1 MRIKTQNHRVV
12 AGTAPLR
19 AGRVAKAGSSQGPWL
34 TCSSHTFFSL
44 SYASFRLR
52 SSCSFRTAARALAW
66 AWKGGQSTKLTPE
79 RKAWGLPFFP
89 GLKSISIYA
98 YIQTH
103 INLFW
108 LELCVSVYVYRL
120 PRWLSYKGII
130 VYAGELGLIPG
141 PGRFP
146 WKRKWQPIPVFLL
159 RESHGQR
166 TLAGYSPWGRKESDT
181 TE

>member
-1 MRIKTQNHRVV
+1 MRIKTQNHRAV

-19 AGRVAKAGSSQGPWL
+19 AGRVAKAGPSQGPWL

-66 AWKGGQSTKLTPE
+66 AWEGGQPTKLTPE
-79 RKAWGLPFFP
+79 RKARGLPFFP
-89 GLKSISIYA
+89 GLKSISMYA
-98 YIQTH
+98 YIQIH

-120 PRWLSYKGII
+120 PRWLSYKETI
-130 VYAGELGLIPG
+130 VYARDLGLIPG

-146 WKRKWQPIPVFLL
+146 WGRKWQPTLVFLPG
-159 RESHGQR
+159 ESHGQR
-166 TLAGYSPWGRKESDT
+166 SPGGYSPCSHKESGT
-181 TE
+181 TG

>member
-79 RKAWGLPFFP
+79 RKAQGLPFFP

-120 PRWLSYKGII
+120 PR
-130 VYAGELGLIPG
+130 
-141 PGRFP
+141 
-146 WKRKWQPIPVFLL
+146 
-159 RESHGQR
+159 
-166 TLAGYSPWGRKESDT
+166 
-181 TE
+181 